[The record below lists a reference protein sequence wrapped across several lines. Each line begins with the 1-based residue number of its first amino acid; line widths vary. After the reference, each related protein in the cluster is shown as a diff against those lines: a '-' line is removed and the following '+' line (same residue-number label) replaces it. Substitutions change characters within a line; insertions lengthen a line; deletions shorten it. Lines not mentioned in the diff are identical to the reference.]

1 MRRFVLIVFCLLI
14 ALPAIAGGQKPVR
27 FGLTAVVVRENLR
40 FFDDMSNYLSRQIGR
55 PVTFVQR
62 KSYREIMD
70 LLESGGLDFA
80 WICGYPYV
88 QKRKP
93 EYLELIAVPIFN
105 GAPYYRSYIIVH
117 KDSPYTDIAGLKQHV
132 FAYSDPDSNSGFLYP
147 RYFLASRKYQ
157 PDRFFRKTFFT
168 YNHAETVEAVAIRVA
183 DGGAVDSYIWEFL
196 KKTNPEI
203 ADKTRVIHASPLFGF
218 PPIVA
223 RRGAAP
229 QLIRAMTSA
238 LTGMKD
244 QPGGQHLLDTL
255 HLDGFGQFNPGIFN
269 DIRVMA
275 ARMKQAKPGFIPVR
289 QTDAAKPQ

>member
-1 MRRFVLIVFCLLI
+1 MRRVLLI
-14 ALPAIAGGQKPVR
+14 LFGLLVTLPAMAGAQKPVR

-40 FFDDMSNYLSRQIGR
+40 FFDDMSRYLSRKIGR

-70 LLESGGLDFA
+70 LLESGSLDFA

-93 EYLELIAVPIFN
+93 EYIELIAVPIFN

-117 KDSPYTDIAGLKQHV
+117 QDSPYTDISGLRQHV

-147 RYFLASRKYQ
+147 RYFLAANKY
-157 PDRFFRKTFFT
+157 PLDRFFRKTFFT
-168 YNHAETVEAVAIRVA
+168 YNHAETVEAVAVRVA

-196 KKTNPEI
+196 KKTNPRM
-203 ADKTRVIHASPLFGF
+203 AGQTRVIHASPLFGF

-223 RRGAAP
+223 RRDTAAD
-229 QLIRAMTSA
+229 LKSAMISA

-244 QPGGQHLLDTL
+244 KADGRHLLQTL
-255 HLDGFGQFNPGIFN
+255 YLDGFGQFNPDIFN
-269 DIRVMA
+269 DIREMA
-275 ARMKQAKPGFIPVR
+275 EKVKQMKPEFTPAGYPAVAGRK
-289 QTDAAKPQ
+289 

>member
-1 MRRFVLIVFCLLI
+1 MRGLLLVIYCLFF
-14 ALPAIAGGQKPVR
+14 ALPAGAAEQKPVR

-40 FFDDMSNYLSRQIGR
+40 FFDDMSGYLSRKTGR

-70 LLESGGLDFA
+70 LLESGNLDFA
-80 WICGYPYV
+80 WICGYPFV

-105 GAPYYRSYIIVH
+105 GVPYYRSYIIVH
-117 KDSPYTDIAGLKQHV
+117 KDSPYRDISELEQKV
-132 FAYSDPDSNSGFLYP
+132 FAFSDPDSNSGFLYP
-147 RYFLASRKYQ
+147 RYFLASRKFQ
-157 PDRFFRKTFFT
+157 PDSFFRKTFFT
-168 YNHAETVEAVAIRVA
+168 YNHAETVEAVAVRVA
-183 DGGAVDSYIWEFL
+183 NGGAVDSYIWEFL

-203 ADKTRVIHASPLFGF
+203 AGKTRVIHASPLFGF

-229 QLIRAMTSA
+229 ELIRAMTSA
-238 LTGMKD
+238 LTDMK
-244 QPGGQHLLDTL
+244 QHPAGRRLLDTL
-255 HLDGFGQFNPGIFN
+255 HLDGFGQFNPDIFN

-275 ARMKQAKPGFIPVR
+275 ARMKQAKPDFILTGQR
-289 QTDAAKPQ
+289 DAARQQ